1 MIAVSIDREAAAVL
15 NIENLFTSVY
25 QARENAQIEIDLQNQ
40 KMAVESVSAAEVLI
54 QRFAC
59 YTTTLHIFSF
69 FYQRWDNK
77 ARRKF
82 ASDSLI
88 STYIHHT
95 YIHIYIHIYI
105 YTYVHTRTLHVTLSV
120 RAHIYMDF
128 PLYVYS
134 LFILPLHWPLHPSR
148 RFPYSFPLPA
158 QFNDSTVCP
167 IETATNRAFVRFRRA
182 LCFTSSA

>member
-1 MIAVSIDREAAAVL
+1 VL

-148 RFPYSFPLPA
+148 RCSPIHSLSQPNSTIRPYVPSKQRQTEHSF
-158 QFNDSTVCP
+158 DSD
-167 IETATNRAFVRFRRA
+167 A
-182 LCFTSSA
+182 LCVSHLPHEHL